1 VRRREPCHV
10 LLAARSGSPAYAHAG
25 DDGGPDGDVII
36 VVTDEP
42 ASEVRAAL
50 LSARLVRGYN
60 DLLIIDRDDRPDVA
74 ELAERLDLKR
84 VVGGAVPDLG
94 ILIDQ
99 AIEEC
104 TSLFALLMPADVVVM
119 PDILE
124 VTAAAFDDPEVGVVA
139 CRVEN
144 TNAEHSV
151 DFGGYGE
158 HRRRDELIAAKLVDA
173 GALPWWPVM
182 AAFRRSVVQEIDGMS
197 RGREDVTISTGVR
210 LQAVGWKITDVP
222 VLVGRRLAPWNDDRH
237 LYRWARDLHE
247 RLSVLVDKEAP
258 RCNEHATRLS
268 RRIYRSADLH
278 VGRRIQRL
286 VLIGLLFTVLF
297 TSSLPLVANA
307 AVLVRL
313 WGAWMASSVLYRRSA
328 QAAIGFL
335 PWMSNDLRLLA
346 TDLRVAILAL
356 RRRPLNV
363 DLVDPAPWAKARRI
377 LLIGLQATLALTL
390 AVFGMGILRP
400 PHGDF
405 VTLVSLSIAAWLWV
419 MSLQARSALKRR
431 QVRQNFR
438 TFSELKVLA
447 SDGKMGVIGV
457 SPFGIDVVSSKAL
470 KVGENVRIAF
480 ALPQVDGSSLR
491 FDCPTAVRLSAR
503 DGNHHVA
510 YLRFAHLSDIE
521 VDRITAYCSVFAGQV
536 ELRDRA
542 SGERDAELIS
552 EVDVQ
557 PNDQVSAAA
566 S

>member
-1 VRRREPCHV
+1 MH
-10 LLAARSGSPAYAHAG
+10 LAVCA
-25 DDGGPDGDVII
+25 
-36 VVTDEP
+36 
-42 ASEVRAAL
+42 
-50 LSARLVRGYN
+50 
-60 DLLIIDRDDRPDVA
+60 
-74 ELAERLDLKR
+74 
-84 VVGGAVPDLG
+84 
-94 ILIDQ
+94 
-99 AIEEC
+99 
-104 TSLFALLMPADVVVM
+104 LMPADVVVM

-158 HRRRDELIAAKLVDA
+158 RRRRDELMAAKLVDA
-173 GALPWWPVM
+173 GALPWWPGM
-182 AAFRRSVVQEIDGMS
+182 AAFRRSAVQEIDGMS
-197 RGREDVTISTGVR
+197 RGREDVTISTGIR

-237 LYRWARDLHE
+237 LHRWARDLHE

-335 PWMSNDLRLLA
+335 PWMSNDLRLSA

>member
-1 VRRREPCHV
+1 MRRREPCHV

-182 AAFRRSVVQEIDGMS
+182 AAFRRSAVQEIDGMS
-197 RGREDVTISTGVR
+197 RGREDVTISTGIR

-335 PWMSNDLRLLA
+335 PWMSNDLRLSA

>member
-1 VRRREPCHV
+1 MFFL
-10 LLAARSGSPAYAHAG
+10 LLAAVRPPTRTPEMTVA
-25 DDGGPDGDVII
+25 PDGDVII

-278 VGRRIQRL
+278 VGRSIQRL
-286 VLIGLLFTVLF
+286 VLIGLLFSVLF
-297 TSSLPLVANA
+297 TSSLPLVAHA
-307 AVLVRL
+307 AVLVPL